1 MRVVARASHSRAS
14 RVLTHTLVT
23 TQRHFKQL
31 AEALAAHGVQSPYLA
46 RIETRIAQQQR
57 LELLQTELN
66 QDLAGALGQTD
77 LRVNFA
83 LAELE
88 LRKARYERALR
99 DGVPERERSAL
110 ASAFNQQR
118 LAAEKCLRELLIQRE
133 AVGFRRNQ
141 VLEELYP
148 IAPKLRLPEQ
158 APSSGHVT
166 AAADAS

>member
-1 MRVVARASHSRAS
+1 
-14 RVLTHTLVT
+14 VT

-31 AEALAAHGVQSPYLA
+31 ATALAAHGVESPYLA

-66 QDLAGALGQTD
+66 QDIAGSLGQSD

-88 LRKARYERALR
+88 LRKARYERAVR
-99 DGVPERERSAL
+99 DGAPEAERAAL
-110 ASAFNQQR
+110 VDAFNKQR
-118 LAAEKCLRELLIQRE
+118 LVAEKRLRELLIHRE

-141 VLEELYP
+141 VLQELYP
-148 IAPKLRLPEQ
+148 IAPKLRLPAR
-158 APSSGHVT
+158 APT
-166 AAADAS
+166 AA